1 MERDQD
7 KSFDYIFIAPP
18 QYKGMWE
25 EMLIKVDKRFDLL
38 TPNAWVIVQIDPKE
52 YKAKELSVLKEFDTR
67 DYGSTR
73 LVFYI
78 KP

>member
-1 MERDQD
+1 
-7 KSFDYIFIAPP
+7 
-18 QYKGMWE
+18 MWE